1 MIARIY
7 SLLLVRCI
15 ISVASLNF
23 LRTRL
28 LSESKHLSIPD
39 LTARV
44 RKNSSCVLVMTIS
57 YSDNFLMAESY
68 IWWVFFSDSNNAFY
82 DW

>member
-1 MIARIY
+1 MIARTY

-28 LSESKHLSIPD
+28 LSESKHLSITH
-39 LTARV
+39 LNGRAQ
-44 RKNSSCVLVMTIS
+44 KNDSCVLGTTMS
-57 YSDNFLMAESY
+57 GSGNFLMAESS
-68 IWWVFFSDSNNAFY
+68 F
-82 DW
+82 